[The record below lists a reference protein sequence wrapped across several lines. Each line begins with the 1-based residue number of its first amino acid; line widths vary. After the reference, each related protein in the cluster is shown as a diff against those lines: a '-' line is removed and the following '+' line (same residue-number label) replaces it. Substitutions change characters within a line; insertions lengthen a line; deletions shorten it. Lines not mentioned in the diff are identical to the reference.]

1 MTEVKNWG
9 LEVEHRVIKS
19 YTETQF
25 CVIKRCFYR
34 VDDGPCHIVL
44 DPQHHDEGLSDSAFQ
59 SNYVCN
65 NRKRRQQGG
74 GGGNGSDLTQSVLLC
89 HSYVV

>member
-34 VDDGPCHIVL
+34 VDGPCYIVL
-44 DPQHHDEGLSDSAFQ
+44 GYLNIFFLGYFTKYFLRPFIYDAF
-59 SNYVCN
+59 V
-65 NRKRRQQGG
+65 KFAP
-74 GGGNGSDLTQSVLLC
+74 
-89 HSYVV
+89 